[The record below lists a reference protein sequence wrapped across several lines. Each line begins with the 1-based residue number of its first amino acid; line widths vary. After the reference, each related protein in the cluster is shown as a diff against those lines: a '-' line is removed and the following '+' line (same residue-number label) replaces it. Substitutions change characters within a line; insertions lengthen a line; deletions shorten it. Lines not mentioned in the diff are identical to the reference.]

1 MLKII
6 KNKIFFLVILL
17 LSSSALEAQIVTSLG
32 VRGGLNFANIKGDIN
47 RDSDVRKSKVG
58 MNFGALLDVSFNRNL
73 SLRLETN
80 FSIRGATLNSID
92 TVTCDPNNVQTG
104 AVCNGNSGQNI
115 SLIPREVN
123 VDITYLE
130 IPILLNYMFEGATLR
145 PSIFVGASLDFLINA
160 QRNQYSFFN
169 NTSVY
174 NKKNTDLIFG
184 VGLNQEMSNGKFIAL
199 EARYYLGLSDIHI
212 SENLSQQHRVFSLNA
227 VYTFPLSRKYTSNED
242 DITE

>member
-32 VRGGLNFANIKGDIN
+32 VRGGLSFANIKGDIN

-169 NTSVY
+169 NTSLFIIKSVISSFSY
-174 NKKNTDLIFG
+174 SKN
-184 VGLNQEMSNGKFIAL
+184 
-199 EARYYLGLSDIHI
+199 
-212 SENLSQQHRVFSLNA
+212 
-227 VYTFPLSRKYTSNED
+227 
-242 DITE
+242 